1 MDTVNN
7 AISSLDSGL
16 NGVAESVSNLFGDA
30 KVSDGDFS
38 PIDSTFDFFKDSSGK
53 AFSFLFGSDG
63 SMGLESEDGINA
75 STSKPTKGIFEKTV
89 DFTKKN
95 PETAKLGAGLIGGA
109 MQAYQKEKDR
119 GAAEE
124 LLKQKSEYESKLL
137 REKYGYETQ
146 ATKEKQ
152 SNAFGSF
159 MNPNKPTSVTPFN
172 R

>member
-1 MDTVNN
+1 MSWFDDFSFDSFFSMDTVNN

-75 STSKPTKGIFEKTV
+75 STSKPTKGIFEKT
-89 DFTKKN
+89 KKEPRN
-95 PETAKLGAGLIGGA
+95 RKTWGWAYWRGNAGISKRKRQGSG
-109 MQAYQKEKDR
+109 R
-119 GAAEE
+119 GAFKAE
-124 LLKQKSEYESKLL
+124 
-137 REKYGYETQ
+137 
-146 ATKEKQ
+146 
-152 SNAFGSF
+152 
-159 MNPNKPTSVTPFN
+159 V
-172 R
+172 